1 MNAVRLTLLRDFG
14 DHLSPMV
21 VKELRHGLRT
31 RMFTAVLTVFQFG
44 MIMIVGSGALG
55 VEAETISALFWGFS
69 LAALLGALP
78 LRGFGTLSSELSGGT
93 LDMLTLTS
101 ISSLRIVFGKWSA
114 LFCQSLL
121 LAVSLLPY
129 MVVRYYFGGVEIVQ
143 EGVALLFAVLAS
155 GIATAAYVAFSSQR
169 SIILR
174 LFLGAGVLLSLGPVT
189 GFIFMLVN
197 ENGGDQALEEFL
209 RLSLGEQA
217 GLGVGILVFAAYT
230 VFTFLTLGASRI
242 ASLSENHSRLKRLI
256 HLGMLTLITAIGIGL
271 SFSSNP
277 DIMFWAYVPSLFL
290 TQLIGVDV
298 LTEEMPRFPS
308 VVQGRVNRGNLSMKM
323 GRLLYPGW
331 ASAVLFYTL
340 LGGLNFSMLM
350 CYVLPLG
357 YSGSRMDDFCRFV
370 ACVLFSSMVPVCV
383 AINRKN
389 RFANWCVLHIALGVA
404 GVLLVMFVELSDAK
418 SLAFLG
424 VVTPVTGLI
433 ASVEN
438 YANDEAIQGMAILF
452 GICWWLR
459 ALYMA
464 LREHRV
470 YRSLEEDAYLLKSS
484 KVSQTA

>member
-1 MNAVRLTLLRDFG
+1 MNAMRLGLLNDFG
-14 DHLSPMV
+14 DGLSPMV

-121 LAVSLLPY
+121 LAVSLMPY

-155 GIATAAYVAFSSQR
+155 GVATAAYVAFSSQR

-174 LFLGAGVLLSLGPVT
+174 LFLGAGVLVSLGPVT

-209 RLSLGEQA
+209 KLSLGEQA
-217 GLGVGILVFAAYT
+217 GLGMGILVFAAYT

-242 ASLSENHSRLKRLI
+242 ASLSENHSTLKRLI
-256 HLGMLTLITAIGIGL
+256 HLGMLTLITVVGMGL

-277 DIMFWAYVPSLFL
+277 DMMFWAFVPSLFL
-290 TQLIGVDV
+290 TLLIGVDV

-308 VVQGRVNRGNLSMKM
+308 VLQGSVNRGNFSKKL

-340 LGGLNFSMLM
+340 LGCLNFSMLM
-350 CYVLPLG
+350 CYVTRPG
-357 YSGSRMDDFCRFV
+357 SSGMDDFCRFV
-370 ACVLFSSMVPVCV
+370 ACVLLSSVVPVCV
-383 AINRKN
+383 SINRKN

-404 GVLLVMFVELSDAK
+404 GFLLVMLVELSDAK
-418 SLAFLG
+418 ELAFLG

-433 ASVEN
+433 ASVDN

-452 GICWWLR
+452 GLCWWMR
-459 ALYMA
+459 ALHMA
-464 LREHRV
+464 VKEHQV
-470 YRSLEEDAYLLKSS
+470 YRSLEDDACVQESS
-484 KVSQTA
+484 KASPAA